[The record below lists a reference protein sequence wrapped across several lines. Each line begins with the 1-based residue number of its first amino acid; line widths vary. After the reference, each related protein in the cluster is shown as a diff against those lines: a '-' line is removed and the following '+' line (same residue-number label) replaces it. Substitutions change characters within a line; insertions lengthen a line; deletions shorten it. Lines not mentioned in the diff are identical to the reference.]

1 VQEALARAEV
11 ALESARTYRD
21 QVLDEVW
28 GTLEA
33 GGSLS
38 LEQRARVRL
47 AGTNATESATRA
59 VDLMYGAGGTTSIEE
74 DFPLSRLFRDVHV
87 IAQHVTVLPIYY
99 ELIGKAML
107 GVEMDGTRPF

>member
-1 VQEALARAEV
+1 
-11 ALESARTYRD
+11 
-21 QVLDEVW
+21 
-28 GTLEA
+28 
-33 GGSLS
+33 
-38 LEQRARVRL
+38 
-47 AGTNATESATRA
+47 
-59 VDLMYGAGGTTSIEE
+59 MYGAGGTTSIEE